1 MLSRI
6 TNCMVK
12 PLKLSK
18 AMKTFFLCGW
28 FRILQKLALTTNAG
42 FDYCTGT
49 LVHLLILSNLVTMTS
64 LETKVSK
71 SGITARW

>member
-1 MLSRI
+1 MFSRI

-18 AMKTFFLCGW
+18 AMKTFFYMW
-28 FRILQKLALTTNAG
+28 VVSSLTTNAG

-49 LVHLLILSNLVTMTS
+49 LVDLLILSNLFTMTS
-64 LETKVSK
+64 IETKVSK

>member
-1 MLSRI
+1 MFSKI

-18 AMKTFFLCGW
+18 AVKTFF
-28 FRILQKLALTTNAG
+28 IMSALTTNAE
-42 FDYCTGT
+42 FDYCTRT

-64 LETKVSK
+64 IETKVSK